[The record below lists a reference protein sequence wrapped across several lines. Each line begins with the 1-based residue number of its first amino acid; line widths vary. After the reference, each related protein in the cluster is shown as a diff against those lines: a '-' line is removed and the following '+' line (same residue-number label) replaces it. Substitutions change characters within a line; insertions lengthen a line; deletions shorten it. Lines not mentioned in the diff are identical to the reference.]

1 MENDAAIG
9 VSDRVSSDSKS
20 EDSSCCCPICLG
32 PFLQLSYLD
41 KCFHKF
47 CFNCILR
54 WTKVAAGKHRSVP
67 SSVKCP
73 LCKLPEM
80 LLMDVQICKSLRM
93 MIYNNQT
100 ENFSIVYE
108 VEGSCI
114 QRHYVN
120 KDFED
125 SFILSRAHRY
135 RLQCYYT
142 DQGLLDDIFN
152 ISQYW
157 RSRKYSQ
164 PNSWLESWLRR
175 EIQALIQEE
184 DVDIIVHH
192 IIGVVKAALYTRE
205 QKSLVIAPEKKQEE
219 FKMSVSEAARR
230 FLAARTDRFV
240 YEIQLFLASG
250 MNIEAYD
257 AVYVQRLGWSSPGI
271 NTEVSH
277 SALVDRTTAIPYLYI
292 FDGDPDENE

>member
-1 MENDAAIG
+1 MEDDAAIG
-9 VSDRVSSDSKS
+9 VSDHVSSESNK

-41 KCFHKF
+41 RCFHKF

-54 WTKVAAGKHRSVP
+54 WTKVAAGNPRSLP

-73 LCKLPEM
+73 LCKT
-80 LLMDVQICKSLRM
+80 DNI
-93 MIYNNQT
+93 
-100 ENFSIVYE
+100 SIVYG
-108 VEGSCI
+108 VEGGCF

-125 SFILSRAHRY
+125 SFISSRAHRY

-142 DQGLLDDIFN
+142 DQGLLDEVFN

-157 RSRKYSQ
+157 RSRMYLR
-164 PNSWLESWLRR
+164 PNCWLESWLRR

-184 DVDIIVHH
+184 DVDIIVQH
-192 IIGVVKAALYTRE
+192 IIGVIKAVLCTRRE
-205 QKSLVIAPEKKQEE
+205 QTPHWTAPEKKQEE
-219 FKMSVSEAARR
+219 FKKSVYEAAIR
-230 FLAARTDRFV
+230 FLGARADRFV

-292 FDGDPDENE
+292 FDGDSNENE

>member
-1 MENDAAIG
+1 MEEDAAIKLSKH
-9 VSDRVSSDSKS
+9 VSFES
-20 EDSSCCCPICLG
+20 EDSNGRCPICLG
-32 PFLQLSYLD
+32 SLLQISYLD
-41 KCFHKF
+41 KCLHKF

-54 WTKVAAGKHRSVP
+54 WTKVVAAKHRSAP

-73 LCKLPEM
+73 LCK
-80 LLMDVQICKSLRM
+80 
-93 MIYNNQT
+93 T
-100 ENFSIVYE
+100 ENFSIIFG

-120 KDFED
+120 KDLED
-125 SFILSRAHRY
+125 SFILSKAHRY

-142 DQGLLDDIFN
+142 EQGFLDDIFN

-157 RSRKYSQ
+157 KFRKFCQ
-164 PNSWLESWLRR
+164 PNCWLQTWLTR

-192 IIGVVKAALYTRE
+192 ILGVVKALWTRRG
-205 QKSLVIAPEKKQEE
+205 QKAHADAPEKKQEE

-230 FLAARTDRFV
+230 FLGARTDRFV

-250 MNIEAYD
+250 LNIEAYD
-257 AVYVQRLGWSSPGI
+257 GVYIQRLGWSSPGV
-271 NTEVSH
+271 NTEVSQ
-277 SALVDRTTAIPYLYI
+277 SDLIDRTTVIPYLYI
-292 FDGDPDENE
+292 FDNDSDGNE

>member
-1 MENDAAIG
+1 MEDDTTFEL
-9 VSDRVSSDSKS
+9 SKCVSSVS
-20 EDSSCCCPICLG
+20 EDSSFCCPICLG
-32 PFLQLSYLD
+32 SLVQVSYLD

-54 WTKVAAGKHRSVP
+54 WAKVVAGKHRSPP

-73 LCKLPEM
+73 LCK
-80 LLMDVQICKSLRM
+80 
-93 MIYNNQT
+93 T
-100 ENFSIVYE
+100 ENFSIIYGVD
-108 VEGSCI
+108 GSCF

-125 SFILSRAHRY
+125 SFILSRAQRY

-142 DQGLLDDIFN
+142 EQGFLDDIFN

-157 RSRKYSQ
+157 KSHKYFQ
-164 PNSWLESWLRR
+164 PNCWLQSWLRR

-192 IIGVVKAALYTRE
+192 ILGVVKPLWTRRE
-205 QKSLVIAPEKKQEE
+205 QKSHINAPEKKQEE
-219 FKMSVSEAARR
+219 FKMSVSEAARP
-230 FLAARTDRFV
+230 FLAVRTDRFV

-250 MNIEAYD
+250 LNIEAYD
-257 AVYVQRLGWSSPGI
+257 AVYIQRLGWSSPGV
-271 NTEVSH
+271 NTEVSQ
-277 SALVDRTTAIPYLYI
+277 SELIDRTTVIPYLYI
-292 FDGDPDENE
+292 FDDDSDGNE